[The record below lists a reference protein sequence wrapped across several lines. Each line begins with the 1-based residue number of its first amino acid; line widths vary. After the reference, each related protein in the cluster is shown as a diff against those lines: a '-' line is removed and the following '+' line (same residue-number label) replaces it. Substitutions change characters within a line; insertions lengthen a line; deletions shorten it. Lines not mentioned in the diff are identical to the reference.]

1 VNAEVDGGVEVILR
15 VFGVEVGAGKGD
27 VDLHLIV
34 LLLGAVLVEEKDD
47 MGGQDVVRVFLKMGH
62 LLGHMGVD
70 GGGELNVTGTD
81 VDLHGLVFL
90 PPF

>member
-1 VNAEVDGGVEVILR
+1 
-15 VFGVEVGAGKGD
+15 
-27 VDLHLIV
+27 
-34 LLLGAVLVEEKDD
+34 
-47 MGGQDVVRVFLKMGH
+47 MGH

>member
-1 VNAEVDGGVEVILR
+1 LQ
-15 VFGVEVGAGKGD
+15 VGAREGK
-27 VDLHLIV
+27 VDLDLII
-34 LLLGAVLVEEKDD
+34 LLLGTVLVEEKDD

-62 LLGHMGVD
+62 LVGHMGVD

-90 PPF
+90 SPF